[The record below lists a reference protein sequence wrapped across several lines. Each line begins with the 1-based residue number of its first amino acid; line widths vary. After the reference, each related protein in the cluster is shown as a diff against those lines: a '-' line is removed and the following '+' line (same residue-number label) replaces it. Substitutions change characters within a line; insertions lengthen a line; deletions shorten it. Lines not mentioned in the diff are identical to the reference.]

1 MCGRPSRLSTQ
12 HAQSIFVSSADPRKL
27 PGFGLARALRRRRG
41 RDDRCRVLMFEEL
54 SEKLDGVLGTL
65 RQRGVLT
72 EPMIRDGLRE
82 VRRVLLEAD
91 VNYRVAKD
99 FLDRV
104 QARALGGG
112 LVKSVTPGQQ
122 IVKIV
127 HDELA
132 GLLGSERPSLK
143 WSSTTPTVIM
153 LVGLQGSGKTTTA
166 AKLAKRLGREGR
178 QTMLAACDLQR
189 PAAVE
194 QLRTLGERIG
204 VPVHAGEFGADPVVA
219 ARAAVGEAKREQRTV
234 LLVDT
239 AGRLQIDEPLMEE
252 LQRIKAALAPQEI
265 LFVADAMTGQEA
277 VRIAEGFD
285 QALNVT
291 GVVLTKMDGDA
302 RGGAAL
308 SIRGVTGKPIKFVGV
323 GEALDD
329 LDVADPQGMAGRIL
343 QMGDVVG
350 LVERAERSMELGE
363 QAKFQEKVLGKG
375 EFTLEDFLTAMRQVQ
390 RMGPL
395 EQLLKL
401 IPGAA
406 KVKFPVGQMD
416 PKRMKH
422 VEAIILSMTPGERS
436 DPRIINGSR
445 RVRIA
450 KGSGRPVA
458 EVNRLLKKFV
468 DMKKMM
474 KQMKGMMPE
483 GMSL

>member
-1 MCGRPSRLSTQ
+1 
-12 HAQSIFVSSADPRKL
+12 
-27 PGFGLARALRRRRG
+27 
-41 RDDRCRVLMFEEL
+41 MFEEL

-91 VNYRVAKD
+91 VNFKVAKD

-104 QARALGGG
+104 QQRALGGEV
-112 LVKSVTPGQQ
+112 VKSITPGQQ

-127 HDELA
+127 HDELIA
-132 GLLGSERPSLK
+132 LLGTERAGLK
-143 WSSTTPTVIM
+143 WSSTVPTVIM
-153 LVGLQGSGKTTTA
+153 VVGLQGSGKTTTA
-166 AKLAKRLGREGR
+166 AKLAKRIQREGR
-178 QTMLAACDLQR
+178 ETMLAACDLQR

-194 QLRTLGERIG
+194 QLVTLGGRIG
-204 VPVHAGEFGADPVVA
+204 VPVHAGVFGGDPVA
-219 ARAAVGEAKREQRTV
+219 TALAAVEEARRQKRPV
-234 LLVDT
+234 LVVDT
-239 AGRLQIDEPLMEE
+239 AGRLQIDEPLMDE
-252 LQRIKAALAPQEI
+252 LRRLKAGLQPSEI

-285 QALNVT
+285 RALDLT

-323 GEALDD
+323 GEGLDD
-329 LDVADPQGMAGRIL
+329 LDAADPQRMAGRIL

-350 LVERAERSMELGE
+350 LVERAERAMDVQESAKL
-363 QAKFQEKVLGKG
+363 QAKVLGKG
-375 EFTLEDFLTAMRQVQ
+375 KFGLDDFLTAMRQVQ

-406 KVKFPVGQMD
+406 RMKLPVAQMD

-422 VEAIILSMTPGERS
+422 VEAIILSMTPGERQK
-436 DPRIINGSR
+436 PQIINSSR
-445 RVRIA
+445 KVRIA
-450 KGSGRPVA
+450 KGSGRTVA
-458 EVNRLLKKFV
+458 EVNRLLKQFEE
-468 DMKKMM
+468 MQKMM
-474 KQMKGMMPE
+474 KQMKGMKGMMPG
-483 GMSL
+483 GMSPF